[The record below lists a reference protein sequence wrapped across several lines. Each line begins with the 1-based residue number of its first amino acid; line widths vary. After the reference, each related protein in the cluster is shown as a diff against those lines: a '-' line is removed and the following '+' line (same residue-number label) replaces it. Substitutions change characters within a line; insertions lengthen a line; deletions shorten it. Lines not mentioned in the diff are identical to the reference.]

1 MADQNKQNIYI
12 KHDIKVMDS
21 FIDKFAHKY
30 IEQRSQTNADISSLS
45 NSQMFKTSGFD
56 TSLLEGI
63 ITQNSVAHDFKREQG
78 LTPNVL
84 QDIYRSDLGELLMTY
99 YFEDKLD
106 INSRYVIPLKN
117 ITYRE
122 RDDMP
127 GRGLDAIG
135 YKVNDDQLDIL
146 LGEAKVSADNKKHPP
161 AVVDKNSDSI
171 YLTQKKYN
179 DNLDIVVRRLS
190 DYCRRLDAKNAK
202 IIGLAILNIDSKKTE
217 AYSITFG
224 CTLIRDFTCV
234 DFKNDFGKMKSN
246 SEIFN
251 PNKIHFSIMSFTEK
265 EIEQTVQLFYKKVQE
280 LIK

>member
-1 MADQNKQNIYI
+1 MAGLNKNNIFI
-12 KHDIKVMDS
+12 KYDLKVMDS
-21 FIDKFAHKY
+21 FIDKFASKY
-30 IEQRSQTNADISSLS
+30 IEQRCQTNTDISSLS

-78 LTPNVL
+78 ITPKVL

-106 INSRYVIPLKN
+106 VNSRYVIPLKN

-135 YKVNDDQLDIL
+135 YKVNDDQIDIL
-146 LGEAKVSADNKKHPP
+146 LGEAKVSASEKSPP
-161 AVVDKNSDSI
+161 DVVHKTKDSI
-171 YLTQKKYN
+171 YETQKKYN

-190 DYCRRLDAKNAK
+190 DYCRRLDTKDAE
-202 IIGLAILNIDSKKTE
+202 IIGLAILYIDSKKTE
-217 AYSITFG
+217 ICSITFG

-234 DFKNDFGKMKSN
+234 DSENDFGKMKSN

-251 PNKIHFSIMSFTEK
+251 PNEIHFSIMSFTAK
-265 EIEQTVQLFYKKVQE
+265 EIEQTVQLFYEKVQE

>member
-1 MADQNKQNIYI
+1 MANLNKHNIYV

-21 FIDKFAHKY
+21 FIDKFARKY
-30 IEQRSQTNADISSLS
+30 IEQRSQTNSDISSLS

-63 ITQNSVAHDFKREQG
+63 ITKNTVAHDFKREKG
-78 LTPNVL
+78 VKPKVL

-106 INSRYVIPLKN
+106 ESSRYVIPLKN

-122 RDDMP
+122 RDDMS

-135 YKVNDDQLDIL
+135 YKVNDNKIDIL
-146 LGEAKVSADNKKHPP
+146 LGEAKVSASGENPP
-161 AVVDKNSDSI
+161 AVVHKNEDSI
-171 YLTQKKYN
+171 YKTQKKYN
-179 DNLDIVVRRLS
+179 DNLDIVVRRLA
-190 DYCRRLDAKNAK
+190 DYCRRLDDKNAEL
-202 IIGLAILNIDSKKTE
+202 IGLAILYIDDEKMEK
-217 AYSITFG
+217 YSITLG

-234 DFKNDFGKMKSN
+234 DSAKDFGKMKLN
-246 SEIFN
+246 SKEFN
-251 PNKIHFSIMSFTEK
+251 PNKIHFSILSFMGE
-265 EIEQTVQLFYKKVQE
+265 EIEKTVQLFYKKVQE

>member
-1 MADQNKQNIYI
+1 MAYQNKQNIYI
-12 KHDIKVMDS
+12 KHDVKVIDS
-21 FIDKFAHKY
+21 FIDKFANKY
-30 IEQRSQTNADISSLS
+30 IEQRSQTNTDISSLS

-63 ITQNSVAHDFKREQG
+63 IAKNSVAHDFKREEG
-78 LTPNVL
+78 KTPAVL

-99 YFEDKLD
+99 YFEEKLD
-106 INSRYVIPLKN
+106 ETFRYVIPLKN

-135 YKVNDDQLDIL
+135 YKINDNKIDIL
-146 LGEAKVSADNKKHPP
+146 LGEAKVSAENKKHPP
-161 AVVDKNSDSI
+161 SVVDKNSDSI

-190 DYCRRLDAKNAK
+190 DYCRRLDAKNAE
-202 IIGLAILNIDSKKTE
+202 IIGLAILNIDSRKTE
-217 AYSITFG
+217 TCSITFG

-234 DFKNDFGKMKSN
+234 DSENDFGKMKSN